1 MKVYENSRELADIY
15 GLLRRLGAAADNT
28 MFFYTAY
35 AIHLAVRQPQ
45 KLTYITKWLYPEV
58 ARHYRTTWQAV
69 ERGIRYE
76 ICTIWEANSQ
86 MLSTLAGV
94 PLKERPVPKQFIGI
108 LMAWLT
114 RGAA

>member
-15 GLLRRLGAAADNT
+15 DLLRRLGAAADNT

-35 AIHLAVRQPQ
+35 AIHLAVQQPQ

-58 ARHYRTTWQAV
+58 ARRYHTTWQAV

-76 ICTIWEANSQ
+76 IYMIWEANSQ
-86 MLSTLAGV
+86 MLSSMAGA
-94 PLKERPVPKQFIGI
+94 PLKEKPVPKQFIAI
-108 LMAWLT
+108 LMAWLA

>member
-1 MKVYENSRELADIY
+1 MLSENIAALRKAANETQNDLADA
-15 GLLRRLGAAADNT
+15 LGISNRT
-28 MFFYTAY
+28 
-35 AIHLAVRQPQ
+35 VS
-45 KLTYITKWLYPEV
+45 KWENGESEPDCRTLMEL
-58 ARHYRTTWQAV
+58 ARHYRTTWHAV

>member
-15 GLLRRLGAAADNT
+15 NLLRWLGATADNT

-35 AIHLAVRQPQ
+35 AIHLAVQQPQ

-86 MLSTLAGV
+86 MLSALAGT

-108 LMAWLT
+108 LMVWLT

>member
-15 GLLRRLGAAADNT
+15 DLLRRLGATADNT

-58 ARHYRTTWQAV
+58 ARHYHTTWQAV

-76 ICTIWEANSQ
+76 IGTIWDANSQ
-86 MLSTLAGV
+86 MLSTLAGGS
-94 PLKERPVPKQFIGI
+94 LKERPVPRQFIAI
-108 LMAWLT
+108 LIAWLA

>member
-1 MKVYENSRELADIY
+1 MKVYENSHELADIY
-15 GLLRRLGAAADNT
+15 DLLRQLGAAADNT

-58 ARHYRTTWQAV
+58 ARHYHTTWQAV

-76 ICTIWEANSQ
+76 IGTIWDANSQ
-86 MLSTLAGV
+86 MLSTLAGGS
-94 PLKERPVPKQFIGI
+94 LKERPVPRQFIAI
-108 LMAWLT
+108 LMAWLA

>member
-15 GLLRRLGAAADNT
+15 NLLRWLGATADNT

-86 MLSTLAGV
+86 MLSALAGT

-108 LMAWLT
+108 LMVWLT